1 MAEDR
6 EDLLRRYRESRAKLL
21 QAIESLTDEQ
31 MSEPS
36 LDGWAVKDHLAHIAL
51 WDDIRADDV
60 ERISAGFESAWKMT
74 DEQNPMWYDPEH
86 GLVDSPAHPG
96 QFGLLPEAAEAVR
109 RVNQLGLP
117 VVVVSNQPGI
127 AKGKLSPALLD
138 AITAATPPALDP
150 TRYGGADLRS
160 DHEDE
165 HAGWIARWRGEKG
178 I

>member
-31 MSEPS
+31 NDVHNATGYELRRSMS
-36 LDGWAVKDHLAHIAL
+36 
-51 WDDIRADDV
+51 
-60 ERISAGFESAWKMT
+60 
-74 DEQNPMWYDPEH
+74 
-86 GLVDSPAHPG
+86 
-96 QFGLLPEAAEAVR
+96 AAQARWELETSR
-109 RVNQLGLP
+109 R
-117 VVVVSNQPGI
+117 
-127 AKGKLSPALLD
+127 KLLD